1 MSWSPQSSW
10 RVGARG
16 GPDTHTQAGQSLPE
30 ERGLWGSGEV
40 SELSKVGHR
49 TSLVEQWISICLPLQ
64 GTQVPFLVREDST
77 RRGAAEPQLLSP
89 SPGACELQLLKPEC
103 PGACAL
109 QQERPPQQEAHTQLE
124 RSLHK
129 ATAQNEDYWQGTRL
143 LKIYYNTPLSRTE
156 SRLKEGPSLSDCL
169 GWSRKLFLLNVSVK
183 ASAKKKRANRAI
195 RQEKGNLLEGNG
207 RVTGP

>member
-1 MSWSPQSSW
+1 MTVLRLHGSL
-10 RVGARG
+10 RL
-16 GPDTHTQAGQSLPE
+16 THGVLTA
-30 ERGLWGSGEV
+30 
-40 SELSKVGHR
+40 LS
-49 TSLVEQWISICLPLQ
+49 T
-64 GTQVPFLVREDST
+64 
-77 RRGAAEPQLLSP
+77 
-89 SPGACELQLLKPEC
+89 
-103 PGACAL
+103 
-109 QQERPPQQEAHTQLE
+109 
-124 RSLHK
+124 
-129 ATAQNEDYWQGTRL
+129 YWQGTRL